1 MNFIKTS
8 KFSVKGIDTT
18 RYILTSEFCEEES
31 PIQSK
36 GLKDPLRTTPKKNL
50 NPFGVELEEGTFPSS
65 IEKRRLLVAI
75 APRSDRGMF
84 FQGES

>member
-18 RYILTSEFCEEES
+18 RYILTSVVCKEES

-36 GLKDPLRTTPKKNL
+36 GGTDPFRTYPGKDLKFFSGGVRGGSVHLLDLRRRPLTA
-50 NPFGVELEEGTFPSS
+50 FGVTHNGKGTSLPN
-65 IEKRRLLVAI
+65 
-75 APRSDRGMF
+75 
-84 FQGES
+84 